1 MKFSIHKSL
10 SWWHWVLII
19 VALAFLV
26 ISFFFFK
33 RNNQISTRL
42 SVKLDDNRSIAD
54 VINCEQQLTQ
64 ITTSSQHPQYL
75 LSLNND
81 ESAWCQL
88 LKEADIFG
96 NEQIQ
101 DFRSDQLPSN
111 ISTLEI
117 ALVENKELLN
127 PWHKQVSKEGEIVK
141 TFDVLLQEEKATIYL
156 AMPWVF
162 ENQPEKAG
170 QWANS
175 LILGGIYT
183 ISPTLRSTITSNSNN
198 YGDHLRELIKRY
210 HSPELEFITISDA
223 DK

>member
-1 MKFSIHKSL
+1 MKFFIHKSL
-10 SWWHWVLII
+10 LWWHWIIII
-19 VALAFLV
+19 VVVVFLV

-33 RNNQISTRL
+33 RNNQAGTRF

-54 VINCEQQLTQ
+54 VVNCEQQLTK
-64 ITTSSQHPQYL
+64 IIASSQHPQYQ
-75 LSLNND
+75 LNLNSN

-88 LKEADIFG
+88 LKEADLFSYG
-96 NEQIQ
+96 QIQ
-101 DFRSDQLPSN
+101 DFRSDKLPSN

-117 ALVENKELLN
+117 TLVENKELLN

-162 ENQPEKAG
+162 ENQPEKAS

-175 LILGGIYT
+175 LILGGVYT
-183 ISPTLRSTITSNSNN
+183 ICPKLRSTIISDSKN
-198 YGDHLRELIKRY
+198 YGDHLTELIKRY
-210 HSPELEFITISDA
+210 YSPKLEFITISDA